1 MNVYERCPE
10 IATPRFVLR
19 LIRPEDVYG
28 LLAVYSDPA
37 AQKCFNADNCTSDFC
52 YTTLQQMEECMNM
65 WLWSYAH
72 GYFVRW
78 TILEED
84 VPVGTVE
91 MFRRD
96 DEDGGTGVL
105 RLDLHSRLETSYALS
120 ELLTALLPQLHRLF
134 GCACVLTKST
144 PEMEPRC
151 QVLQQLGFVPRKEPL
166 IGHSGAQLP
175 HYWVHMAI

>member
-1 MNVYERCPE
+1 MNVYESCP
-10 IATPRFVLR
+10 AFTTPRFTLR
-19 LIRPEDVYG
+19 LVRPEDIPG
-28 LLAVYSDPA
+28 LLNVYSDPA

-52 YTTLQQMEECMNM
+52 YTTRQQMEECVNM

-78 TILEED
+78 TILEGD
-84 VPVGTVE
+84 DPVGTVE

-105 RLDLHSRLETSYALS
+105 RLDLHSRLENTPALC
-120 ELLTALLPQLHRLF
+120 ELLTAILPQMHQLF

-144 PEMEPRC
+144 PEMEARC
-151 QVLQQLGFVPRKEPL
+151 QALQQLGFVPRKEPL
-166 IGHSGAQLP
+166 ISHSGTPLP
-175 HYWVHMAI
+175 HYWVHRAV